1 MGWPAETLRA
11 TVVLVV
17 GSFILVG
24 IGASGVGGSPALVAA
39 LLVAGAGLFAA
50 RSQFAD
56 LPVVVGHDLGFY
68 GEAAW
73 LVPAAAAGA
82 TLLTMGATPAELQA
96 VGGLV
101 GLAGMVNYFLRP
113 AYHTALRF
121 GRYVA
126 RTAS

>member
-1 MGWPAETLRA
+1 MGWSAETMRA

-17 GSFILVG
+17 ASVLLVG
-24 IGASGVGGSPALVAA
+24 IGAGGGGGSPALVAV
-39 LLVAGAGLFAA
+39 LLVAGTGLFAA

-73 LVPAAAAGA
+73 LAPVAAAGA
-82 TLLTMGATPAELQA
+82 TLLAMGATAAELQA

-101 GLAGMVNYFLRP
+101 GLAGMANYFLRP
-113 AYHTALRF
+113 AYHTALRL

-126 RTAS
+126 RVAG